1 MTPDTRMPASSAAGR
16 DAAAYDAWYDSP
28 TGRPILATEVAAL
41 RPLIEVF
48 AQPRLEIG
56 VGTGRFADLLGV
68 RFGLDP
74 SRDALTF
81 ARRRGVLVANAVGE
95 AVPFVSRHFGAVLMA
110 FTLCFVTDPAAIF
123 RETRRLL
130 ADGGGLVIGFL
141 PRGTP
146 WADLYALRAARGQ
159 PGYRDARFYT
169 AAELEQLLADSGFRV
184 IARRC
189 TLHQPPGLARYDI
202 EAAHDGIQAGA
213 ASLLSRRSTKRTSLR
228 MITHSSRN
236 SHHDAVPW
244 AGCGTGRLGIRL
256 RLSADAIVIARPVG
270 HCLPIGVY
278 VTHSGCEDTSTAP
291 KSLCARPA
299 TVPPSTTNSAPVE

>member
-1 MTPDTRMPASSAAGR
+1 MPASSAAGR

-74 SRDALTF
+74 SRDALMF

-189 TLHQPPGLARYDI
+189 TLHQPPGTTSKPPMTVSKPAP
-202 EAAHDGIQAGA
+202 

>member
-1 MTPDTRMPASSAAGR
+1 MPTITVSSTSSLCGQALSGNPTFAEHLVRMGITSVSVHSGAIAATPGSV
-16 DAAAYDAWYDSP
+16 AAAERRLLLESARGDDAWYDSP

-74 SRDALTF
+74 SRDALMF

-213 ASLLSRRSTKRTSLR
+213 GFVAIS
-228 MITHSSRN
+228 
-236 SHHDAVPW
+236 AVDQ
-244 AGCGTGRLGIRL
+244 A
-256 RLSADAIVIARPVG
+256 
-270 HCLPIGVY
+270 H
-278 VTHSGCEDTSTAP
+278 EP
-291 KSLCARPA
+291 KDDHPLES
-299 TVPPSTTNSAPVE
+299 E